1 MRPFLAV
8 KSCSLV
14 SPANELAWDT
24 AVPAVMKRRDA
35 RIWQMA
41 YVAAQRALSS
51 LQPTERQPKSIIVGT
66 ALGAL
71 EETRLFLE
79 GVFTDGLGSPRNFIA
94 SVYNS
99 IAGKLAAELQIKG
112 PNLTF
117 CDGHNSLASSLVG
130 ASLLNP
136 EDFPVLLVIVDERLP
151 LLDQMQ
157 PHLPKRYHPYL
168 VVNWEEAAVAF
179 VLDCATPTD
188 PIRIRSFGPTP
199 TGRRDQE
206 IVCQELIATHLPDFH
221 GKKICKGSSTSFV
234 APAISTYTSCKET
247 TGHTIIGSYSPTSGA
262 VGLVEILQTP

>member
-1 MRPFLAV
+1 MRPFFAL
-8 KSCSLV
+8 KSCSIV
-14 SPANELAWDT
+14 SPANEPTWNT
-24 AVPAVMKRRDA
+24 AVPVSMKRRDA

-41 YVAAQRALSS
+41 YVAAKRALSS
-51 LQPTERQPKSIIVGT
+51 LQPTERQPVSIIVGT

-71 EETRLFLE
+71 EETRLFLD

-99 IAGKLAAELQIKG
+99 IAGKLAAELQIQG

-151 LLDQMQ
+151 LLDQLQ
-157 PHLPKRYHPYL
+157 PHIAKRCRPYL
-168 VVNWEEAAVAF
+168 SVNWEEAAVVF
-179 VLDCATPTD
+179 VLDNATPTD

-199 TGRRDQE
+199 TGRRDPE
-206 IVCQELIATHLPDFH
+206 IVCREHIATHLPDFS
-221 GKKICKGSSTSFV
+221 GKLLCKESSTSFIE
-234 APAISTYTSCKET
+234 PAIAAYNVCKQAI
-247 TGHTIIGSYSPTSGA
+247 GHTIVGSYSPTSGA
-262 VGLVEILQTP
+262 IGLVEILQT